1 MKLIRDRTDHLG
13 TFGTLILPNGKTL
26 STLEPSWNNNKENIS
41 CIPDGIYHCSITQS
55 PRYGKVYEV
64 KDVPNRS
71 HILFHS
77 GNWAKDTQGCI
88 LLGLAQDGVRLFESL
103 KAVAIF
109 MQLMSKQPFELEI
122 EWKN

>member
-1 MKLIRDRTDHLG
+1 MKLIRDKENEFG
-13 TFGTLILPNGKTL
+13 TFGTLILPNSKIL
-26 STLEPSWNNNKENIS
+26 STLEPQWMDNQANIS
-41 CIPDGIYHCSITQS
+41 CIPAGSYQCSITQS

-88 LLGLAQDGVRLFESL
+88 LLGLAQDGVRLFESR

-109 MQLMSKQPFELEI
+109 MQLMNKQPFELEI
-122 EWKN
+122 KWKS